1 MIETMYDGQFQFNRW
16 LKNVRIT
23 PKCCHRKKLWIQNEG
38 SFLGPNQAGTPEKA
52 PSGRG
57 RAQFIHLHWMP
68 VCTRLREREAADCA
82 SNYSERENVSSAS
95 FPRWGQAL
103 KKEEGEIKK
112 ERGRGVTLPDLCAHH
127 SQDTGT
133 AKKEL
138 WSQIYFKFLFSY
150 FIFGFQFC
158 SQEFISL
165 LARTHLFPSLGLSYV
180 KNGLLWQEAS
190 YGEITCDAGLT
201 HAGHCALPCDEGQ

>member
-1 MIETMYDGQFQFNRW
+1 MQT
-16 LKNVRIT
+16 
-23 PKCCHRKKLWIQNEG
+23 C
-38 SFLGPNQAGTPEKA
+38 S
-52 PSGRG
+52 
-57 RAQFIHLHWMP
+57 
-68 VCTRLREREAADCA
+68 RLREREGVGRISSCSEKEN
-82 SNYSERENVSSAS
+82 SNTAN

-103 KKEEGEIKK
+103 KKEEGEIKE
-112 ERGRGVTLPDLCAHH
+112 ERDRSITLPDLCTHC

-150 FIFGFQFC
+150 FIFCFQFY

-165 LARTHLFPSLGLSYV
+165 FARTHFFPSLVFSCV
-180 KNGLLWQEAS
+180 KNGLFWQEAC

-201 HAGHCALPCDEGQ
+201 HAGHCPLPCDEGAMSLGCRVSFEVLARHSPHVGSKNPSFSET

>member
-1 MIETMYDGQFQFNRW
+1 MYNGQFQFNGW
-16 LKNVRIT
+16 LIKYYDNLKT
-23 PKCCHRKKLWIQNEG
+23 LLQKETMNSEYKG
-38 SFLGPNQAGTPEKA
+38 SVLGPKQARKLEKA

-57 RAQFIHLHWMP
+57 RAHFIHLYWIP
-68 VCTRLREREAADCA
+68 VRTRLREWEGTDCL
-82 SNYSERENVSSAS
+82 SNYSEKENVSSAS

-103 KKEEGEIKK
+103 KKEEGEIRE
-112 ERGRGVTLPDLCAHH
+112 ERGRGITLPDLCTHC

-150 FIFGFQFC
+150 FIFCFQFC

-165 LARTHLFPSLGLSYV
+165 FARTHLFPSLGLSCV

-190 YGEITCDAGLT
+190 CGEITCDVGLT
-201 HAGHCALPCDEGQ
+201 HTGHCPLPCDEGEQGN